1 MKNDEQDSA
10 YDALSREPM
19 DIPMNGG
26 DGGVDTG
33 YDRALNILT
42 VTEDDPLELMTRT
55 TPILAKACAIS
66 YSMTATFRSSYVYG
80 RINQIERLSV
90 SLGGK
95 GREEIV
101 RSLSA
106 NAGAF
111 SGESGGE
118 SSTPF
123 MPAPE
128 D

>member
-1 MKNDEQDSA
+1 MKGDEQDSA
-10 YDALSREPM
+10 YNALMNDPM
-19 DIPMNGG
+19 ELPMGGGG
-26 DGGVDTG
+26 DADTG

-42 VTEDDPLELMTRT
+42 VTEDDSLELMTRT

-80 RINQIERLSV
+80 RINQIERLAV
-90 SLGGK
+90 SFGGK
-95 GREEIV
+95 GREEV
-101 RSLSA
+101 VKSLSA

-111 SGESGGE
+111 SGDGGE
-118 SSTPF
+118 APAPF